1 MKALRQEKIR
11 MKYHKYIFIAI
22 LLSGAFLRVL
32 GIDFGLP
39 FPLHN
44 DEPVIVNYA
53 LAYGRGDLNPHFFKV
68 PPLLSYILFFFYGLY
83 FIIGKLSGLFQGVSD
98 FGYRYLTDPT
108 AFYLIGRIIAGA
120 FFGTFSIGLIYRL
133 SRKIYNIRTAL
144 FASLFLAFNFMH
156 VRDSHYIYFDIP
168 LVFFTLLFF
177 LTLYN
182 VHIKGTAKWY
192 LLSGLVLGI
201 AINVKYSA
209 VLMAVPAFA
218 VLISDSRGR
227 GPAGF
232 MLRSL
237 WASAAVLTGLFISSP
252 YMFLDMGFFLDTIS
266 RMPFFRPPFW
276 FHLRVSLLNGVGAG
290 MLVFFL
296 AGIIFSLKKKNFYA
310 AVTAFFCFFYY
321 LVLTFSSQM
330 AERYVFP
337 VVPFVLMFAA
347 YAVDR
352 ITSGMKH
359 DFNRRTAVFFL
370 CLLLM
375 TPSLVRIYFSEKL
388 FLRQDTRQLSYDWA
402 MENIPALSTIAI
414 DATGPVFPSL
424 PQDRDLILESYQAF
438 ISPKFASP
446 EGALDYKVGLI
457 SSNPYYPE
465 KFFRIHY
472 LKPSSSDD
480 RFLMT
485 YPELPLKADT
495 LIEEGVDY
503 VILSTALKSES
514 GRDLVREMQSWY
526 YPVKEFD
533 PYSVPAGERD
543 TAELTVVPAASF
555 SLAEMKS
562 RRRYGPLIRI
572 YRRKE
577 RDE

>member
-1 MKALRQEKIR
+1 
-11 MKYHKYIFIAI
+11 
-22 LLSGAFLRVL
+22 
-32 GIDFGLP
+32 
-39 FPLHN
+39 
-44 DEPVIVNYA
+44 
-53 LAYGRGDLNPHFFKV
+53 
-68 PPLLSYILFFFYGLY
+68 
-83 FIIGKLSGLFQGVSD
+83 
-98 FGYRYLTDPT
+98 
-108 AFYLIGRIIAGA
+108 
-120 FFGTFSIGLIYRL
+120 
-133 SRKIYNIRTAL
+133 
-144 FASLFLAFNFMH
+144 
-156 VRDSHYIYFDIP
+156 
-168 LVFFTLLFF
+168 
-177 LTLYN
+177 
-182 VHIKGTAKWY
+182 
-192 LLSGLVLGI
+192 
-201 AINVKYSA
+201 
-209 VLMAVPAFA
+209 
-218 VLISDSRGR
+218 
-227 GPAGF
+227 
-232 MLRSL
+232 
-237 WASAAVLTGLFISSP
+237 
-252 YMFLDMGFFLDTIS
+252 
-266 RMPFFRPPFW
+266 
-276 FHLRVSLLNGVGAG
+276 
-290 MLVFFL
+290 
-296 AGIIFSLKKKNFYA
+296 
-310 AVTAFFCFFYY
+310 
-321 LVLTFSSQM
+321 M